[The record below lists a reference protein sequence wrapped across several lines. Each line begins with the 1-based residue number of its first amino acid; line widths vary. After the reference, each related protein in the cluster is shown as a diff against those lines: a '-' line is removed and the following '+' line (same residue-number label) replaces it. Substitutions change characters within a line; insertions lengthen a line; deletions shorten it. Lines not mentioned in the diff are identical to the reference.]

1 MTVPPDPG
9 PQGYPPPYGQPPCG
23 QPQYGPPQ
31 YGPPPGGAY
40 PPPPPLPYQ
49 GAQPEAYYAPPP
61 RRNWWSIVALIFG
74 IIGGILISL
83 ICGIVGLKKSKEY
96 GRGRGMAIAALILS
110 VLWIFAIGA
119 AILLQGV
126 IGNGNVTATEVKVG
140 DCLAEIPDGEK
151 VIRVQTV
158 GCDQPHAGE
167 VFAVITMPDGDFP
180 GEPAV
185 EAYHE
190 KCGPEL
196 SAYSPAAMSDD
207 SVQLYVLYPTAD
219 TWANGDRAVT
229 CIATLDPPRTG
240 SIKG

>member
-9 PQGYPPPYGQPPCG
+9 YQGNPPPHGR
-23 QPQYGPPQ
+23 PQ
-31 YGPPPGGAY
+31 YGPPPGGPAGAY
-40 PPPPPLPYQ
+40 PPPPPPPLPYQ
-49 GAQPEAYYAPPP
+49 GFQREAYYAPAP
-61 RRNWWSIVALIFG
+61 RTNWWSIVALIFG
-74 IIGGILISL
+74 VIGGVLISL
-83 ICGIVGLKKSKEY
+83 ICGIVGLKKSREY
-96 GRGRGMAIAALILS
+96 QRGRGMAIAALVLS
-110 VLWIFAIGA
+110 VLWIFVIGA
-119 AILLQGV
+119 AILLQGL
-126 IGNGNVTATEVKVG
+126 IGEGNVTATDVKVG
-140 DCLAEIPDGEK
+140 DCLADIPDGDK

-180 GEPAV
+180 GEAAV

-196 SAYSPAAMSDD
+196 STYSPAAMTDD

-219 TWANGDRAVT
+219 TWASGDRAVT

-240 SIKG
+240 SIKS